1 MDSPELSNE
10 LLAEKLIEYFSS
22 QKDFSLEF
30 EEVPLTGDIVLNL
43 RFGEWHATVSY
54 EEDEVVKEDSLEIQ
68 NRTANFKVH
77 DVSNIDRRVRIIF
90 GNDDKREY
98 TNETPFLF
106 RALTPNKSFEISMK
120 YTAELEKFDHFLM
133 IMDDQLESLE
143 RLANGFGIN
152 ISRDADSFE
161 KLELLFDMVTEGI
174 DSDAK
179 SEFLVTFGRYLG
191 EIVCE
196 TYGGHWTL

>member
-1 MDSPELSNE
+1 MPEAPFHYGLILEGVFLAFILLGLLSTDSPELSNE

-54 EEDEVVKEDSLEIQ
+54 EDDEVVKEDSLEIQ

-77 DVSNIDRRVRIIF
+77 DVSNIDRRVRVIF

-98 TNETPFLF
+98 TNETVYLMDFLC
-106 RALTPNKSFEISMK
+106 NI
-120 YTAELEKFDHFLM
+120 H
-133 IMDDQLESLE
+133 
-143 RLANGFGIN
+143 GI
-152 ISRDADSFE
+152 
-161 KLELLFDMVTEGI
+161 
-174 DSDAK
+174 
-179 SEFLVTFGRYLG
+179 
-191 EIVCE
+191 IV
-196 TYGGHWTL
+196 YDPQQNNFM

>member
-1 MDSPELSNE
+1 LSFILLGLLSTDSPELSNE

-77 DVSNIDRRVRIIF
+77 DVSNIDRRVRVIF

-98 TNETPFLF
+98 TNETVYLMDFLC
-106 RALTPNKSFEISMK
+106 NI
-120 YTAELEKFDHFLM
+120 H
-133 IMDDQLESLE
+133 
-143 RLANGFGIN
+143 GI
-152 ISRDADSFE
+152 
-161 KLELLFDMVTEGI
+161 
-174 DSDAK
+174 
-179 SEFLVTFGRYLG
+179 
-191 EIVCE
+191 IV
-196 TYGGHWTL
+196 YDPQQNNFM